1 VQLQV
6 QAPDYESLLDV
17 LDAAGQ
23 EQRLVTFVEGLMCRQ
38 IALDESIGVSAQAL
52 HRSSMLWQSL
62 YQSLQSGVVF
72 VRRRPSAPPFKLPRR
87 QDAVARSPLSSRRNS
102 ISTRRNSASIMLR
115 TQRSSFSFPTLD
127 FSKSLSQAVESGT
140 ESPSSARSRRSS
152 LVGVA
157 SASGLSSGA
166 ADSDGD
172 ARETAGGTRIPSAP
186 AHKPLQMQRR
196 RSFVDVP

>member
-1 VQLQV
+1 MQLQV

-23 EQRLVTFVEGLMCRQ
+23 DQRLVTFVEGLMYRQ
-38 IALDESIGVSAQAL
+38 IAMDESSGVSAQAL
-52 HRSSMLWQSL
+52 HHSSMLWQSL

-87 QDAVARSPLSSRRNS
+87 QDAGARSPLSSRRNS
-102 ISTRRNSASIMLR
+102 ISTRRNSASTMLR
-115 TQRSSFSFPTLD
+115 NQRSSLGFPILD
-127 FSKSLSQAVESGT
+127 FSRSLSQAMELGI
-140 ESPSSARSRRSS
+140 ESPSARSRRSS

-157 SASGLSSGA
+157 SASGLSSAA

-172 ARETAGGTRIPSAP
+172 ARQTAGGTRIPSAP
-186 AHKPLQMQRR
+186 AHKPLHMQRR